1 MHWRPY
7 FYHLPLARL
16 KHSSVALV
24 LNQTGFSQLKLWVP
38 WWPLLEKMDLFYHK
52 FQSCAISTIFLI
64 CATHLTFEQ
73 KRVTSSHSGSNNR
86 AGPVWWMLNYFDNY
100 FWLHASKEYS
110 RCQII
115 PQQVIGLFSHSQ
127 TANYDWTKDNAAPTW
142 PWAAA
147 WRCVHL
153 KISILDIFLLDCNKP
168 DLSRW

>member
-52 FQSCAISTIFLI
+52 FQSCAISTIFSI

-73 KRVTSSHSGSNNR
+73 KRVRIRVAITGRGRSDEC
-86 AGPVWWMLNYFDNY
+86 WIILI
-100 FWLHASKEYS
+100 
-110 RCQII
+110 II
-115 PQQVIGLFSHSQ
+115 PDFMLQK
-127 TANYDWTKDNAAPTW
+127 N
-142 PWAAA
+142 
-147 WRCVHL
+147 
-153 KISILDIFLLDCNKP
+153 ILDVKSYLNRWLVYFHTPQLPTMTERRIMQLQLDREQRPGGACISKFLF
-168 DLSRW
+168 WTFFF